1 MMDVTPLITT
11 PAFETV
17 AASSAVR
24 SEMQTYK
31 RFLTEYLPL
40 F

>member
-1 MMDVTPLITT
+1 MDVTPFITT
-11 PAFETV
+11 HTFETV

-24 SEMQTYK
+24 SEMQAYK